1 MSTQPDYGVLAWSDS
16 AEGVLQKMAVDPTCG
31 LEEHEAQRRRNT
43 IGPNQL
49 QVAKRRHFVSIL
61 IDQFR
66 SIVIVLL
73 LAAGAVALL
82 FSDIAEAIAIF
93 AVILLNATIGFL
105 TEWRAVRSMEELR
118 RFARVTCVLLRAGH
132 VRYRCG

>member
-1 MSTQPDYGVLAWSDS
+1 MSTQPDYDFLAWSDS
-16 AEGVLQKMAVDPTCG
+16 VDGLLQKLAVDPTYG
-31 LEEHEAQRRRNT
+31 LEEHEALRRRNT

-118 RFARVTCVLLRAGH
+118 RYARREPIVCIKG
-132 VRYRCG
+132 